1 MTQRRP
7 CMPTPSV
14 PAVLA
19 AALLFTLTA
28 CDGGPT
34 GPADPITDL
43 PRELTAGE
51 VAVRDAGNDFAFRL
65 LGEVVAR
72 EETDANVALSP
83 LSASFALGMA
93 LNGARNETFDA
104 MATTLGLEGLSLEE
118 IDASYRD
125 LVELLVTLDP
135 AVETAVANSLWHDQD
150 FPLAGTFEADLQEYF
165 GARVEAVDFTDPGTV
180 NLMNDWVAAET
191 NGRIERLLE
200 ELEPGEVMFLINAL
214 YFKAPWVHA
223 FDPDDTAPAPF
234 RRADGTEVSVEMMT
248 REGGFRVAPGDGF
261 VLLDLPYGGGAYS
274 MTLLLPEGERS
285 LDEIVVGLDLAAWSG
300 AVAQLTD
307 AADDAR
313 IHLPRF
319 RIEYDVEPLEDALKA
334 LGMEVAFDEHGADFW
349 DMVEPGATL
358 GGNLYITRVVQ
369 KTFIEVN
376 EEGTEAAAAT
386 GVGIGPTS
394 APPTYRLDRPFLF
407 VIREGLSGTIL
418 FAGQVV
424 DPTAE

>member
-72 EETDANVALSP
+72 EEADANVALSP

-93 LNGARNETFDA
+93 LNGARDETFDA
-104 MATTLGLEGLSLEE
+104 MAATLGLEGLSLEE

-135 AVETAVANSLWHDQD
+135 AVETAVANSLWYDQA

-165 GARVEAVDFTDPGTV
+165 GARVEAVDFADPGTV
-180 NLMNDWVAAET
+180 DLMNDWVDAET
-191 NGRIERLLE
+191 NGRIEKLLE
-200 ELEPGEVMFLINAL
+200 ELRPEEVMFLINAL

-234 RRADGTEVSVEMMT
+234 RRADGMEVSVEMMT

-274 MTLLLPEGERS
+274 MTLLLPEPDRS
-285 LDEIVVGLDLAAWSG
+285 LGEIVAGLDLAGWSA
-300 AVAQLTD
+300 AVADLTD

-319 RIEYDVEPLEDALKA
+319 RMEYDVEPLEDALKA
-334 LGMEVAFDEHGADFW
+334 MGMAVAFDEHAADFL

-407 VIREGLSGTIL
+407 AIREGLSGTIL
-418 FAGQVV
+418 FMGRVA
-424 DPTAE
+424 DPTAG

>member
-1 MTQRRP
+1 MTQRRSRAP
-7 CMPTPSV
+7 I
-14 PAVLA
+14 PAVSAALA

-28 CDGGPT
+28 CGGGPT
-34 GPADPITDL
+34 GPGEPIREL
-43 PRELTAGE
+43 PRELTGGE

-65 LGEVVAR
+65 LGEVVTR
-72 EETDANVALSP
+72 EEAGANVALSP

-104 MATTLGLEGLSLEE
+104 MAATLGLEGLSLEE

-135 AVETAVANSLWHDQD
+135 AVETAVANSLWYHED

-165 GARVEAVDFTDPGTV
+165 GARVEAVDFADPGTV
-180 NLMNDWVAAET
+180 DLINDWVDTET

-200 ELEPGEVMFLINAL
+200 ELRREEVMFLINAL

-223 FDPDDTAPAPF
+223 FDADETRPAPF

-274 MTLLLPEGERS
+274 MTLLLPDPDRS
-285 LDEIVVGLDLAAWSG
+285 LGEIVAGLDLAAWSG
-300 AVAQLTD
+300 TVARLTD
-307 AADDAR
+307 ADDEAR

-319 RIEYDVEPLEDALKA
+319 RIEYEVEPLEDALKA
-334 LGMEVAFDEHGADFW
+334 MGMAVAFDELGADFR

-358 GGNLYITRVVQ
+358 GGNLYISRVVQ
-369 KTFIEVN
+369 KVFIEVN

-386 GVGIGPTS
+386 GVGIGVTS
-394 APPTYRLDRPFLF
+394 LPPTYRLDRPFLF

-418 FAGQVV
+418 FAGRVA
-424 DPTAE
+424 DPTAG